1 MFYVSLLVYHRR
13 HVAISVIINNSTCRV
28 VVGAAQLVAGRYY
41 LIKILGYLRLSAI
54 WFIIY
59 FKDIPIVIHLA

>member
-1 MFYVSLLVYHRR
+1 M
-13 HVAISVIINNSTCRV
+13 
-28 VVGAAQLVAGRYY
+28 VAGRYY

-59 FKDIPIVIHLA
+59 FKDIPIMVKFEKTYVFVNYFTTHVDNFTDKLKIKQ